1 MGSGAT
7 GSGMDIANGIRKQ
20 ARRLAVAG
28 EGRSSAWVDALRAD
42 TERLDASSTRRV
54 EKDGLDIASAWA
66 VIGIFLVLAFAGVY
80 MMSIILIPVTLAV
93 VVGMILGLAAERL
106 SKLGVPR
113 ILNAVL
119 LSSAVALVIFLI
131 INSLAGP
138 LATLAQEGPDVFQR
152 TVDRLMPYLERIK
165 WLHITPQTF
174 ESGPI
179 SMNVLL
185 ENSANVLHILANSL
199 TPAIVQGLLFFAA
212 LLLFLAGR
220 ISLRKTIIMTFTT
233 RTSRLT
239 AIRIINGVEQV
250 LGFYFATAA
259 LIYAGLGVIMTVIA
273 YVGGMSAP
281 ILWGIFAFLSS
292 FVPFV
297 GITTIT
303 TALAIAGIITHDDII
318 FGLAPAVAFFS
329 VHLTVE
335 NLVFPSVMGRQWEL
349 NPFIVFL
356 AIIFW
361 TWMWGAV
368 GAMLAL
374 PLSLIVM
381 TVVNELFLDEK
392 VQPQLPE

>member
-1 MGSGAT
+1 
-7 GSGMDIANGIRKQ
+7 MDIANGIRKQ
-20 ARRLAVAG
+20 ARRLGATS
-28 EGRSSAWVDALRAD
+28 ERRSSAWVDALRAD
-42 TERLDASSTRRV
+42 TEQLDNGSSAPV
-54 EKDGLDIASAWA
+54 EKDALDIASAWA
-66 VIGIFLVLAFAGVY
+66 LIGIFLVLALAGVY

-93 VVGMILGLAAERL
+93 VVGMILGLAAEKL

-113 ILNAVL
+113 VLNAVL

-138 LATLAQEGPDVFQR
+138 MATLAQEGPNVFQR
-152 TVDRLMPYLERIK
+152 TVDRLMPYLEQIK

-174 ESGPI
+174 ESGPMSI
-179 SMNVLL
+179 NVLL
-185 ENSANVLHILANSL
+185 ENTGNVLHLLAASL

-220 ISLRKTIIMTFTT
+220 ISLRKTIIMTFST
-233 RTSRLT
+233 RASRLT
-239 AIRIINGVEQV
+239 AIRIINAVEQV
-250 LGFYFATAA
+250 LGFYFATAS
-259 LIYAGLGVIMTVIA
+259 LIYVGLGVVMTVIA
-273 YVGGMSAP
+273 YVGGMGTP

-318 FGLAPAVAFFS
+318 FGLLPAAAFFS

-335 NLVFPSVMGRQWEL
+335 NLVFPAVMGRQWEL

-381 TVVNELFLDEK
+381 TVVNELFFEEK
-392 VQPQLPE
+392 VQPQLPQ